1 MPTASLPRRI
11 VLALTL
17 LASVPGPG
25 AWSAQAP
32 GDDEILTEFKKYF
45 RKYKDTPTRVE
56 SVLALEGCEL
66 PEVVDVLVPLFD
78 IAEPEVGQA
87 AERVLSKFKTRPPV
101 ERLLAALVTAS
112 NSAKLGLLRAL

>member
-1 MPTASLPRRI
+1 MVPLNRLVALGL
-11 VLALTL
+11 VLL
-17 LASVPGPG
+17 G
-25 AWSAQAP
+25 AFAAPVSARPQGG
-32 GDDEILTEFKKYF
+32 GDDEILIEFKKYF

-66 PEVVDVLVPLFD
+66 PEVVDVLTPLFD
-78 IAEPEVGQA
+78 VAEPEVGLA